1 MLCKTGNYV
10 LGLDLW
16 GERVISIKMMINFKI
31 IIKFIVHLQVLHP
44 QLVTADCAFQAPTS
58 PSPPEL
64 QVSNNYK
71 QLKVIRQYPSKTGP
85 LSWAKNSIC
94 GQRWWL
100 GRSNAKTFININ
112 FIPADLHS
120 SARFKTLFTV
130 FSGLSDW
137 NSDLVNKMPV
147 CKENYCL
154 RCCYSVD
161 SGCKTCGDLSS
172 CADEK

>member
-10 LGLDLW
+10 LGLDLR
-16 GERVISIKMMINFKI
+16 GERVISIKMMINFKK

-85 LSWAKNSIC
+85 LSYKILFVVRGDDWADQM
-94 GQRWWL
+94 QRL
-100 GRSNAKTFININ
+100 LLILI
-112 FIPADLHS
+112 S
-120 SARFKTLFTV
+120 SLQIYTV
-130 FSGLSDW
+130 QRELKLYSLSF
-137 NSDLVNKMPV
+137 LVCQTEIVTWSTK
-147 CKENYCL
+147 CAACL
-154 RCCYSVD
+154 
-161 SGCKTCGDLSS
+161 
-172 CADEK
+172 